1 MIRCLTLV
9 LLMLSAAP
17 GRVAEGAPPDEP
29 ALQAMRQ
36 PGAVGLLRH
45 AHAPGVGDP
54 AEFRLGDC
62 STQRNL
68 NEAGRE
74 QARQIGARLRAAGIQ
89 AQVFSSAWCR
99 TQDTAAL
106 LGLGPV
112 QVMPALNSFF
122 ADSAAAPGQTAAVRQ
137 FIADWRGAP
146 LLLVTHQV
154 NITALTGL
162 LPRDGEL
169 IVVRPGP
176 DGLTIAGRVQPAR
189 L

>member
-1 MIRCLTLV
+1 MIRCLMLV
-9 LLMLSAAP
+9 LLMLPAIS
-17 GRVAEGAPPDEP
+17 GRVARGAPPED

-54 AEFRLGDC
+54 AEFRLGEC

-68 NEAGRE
+68 DEAGRE
-74 QARQIGARLRAAGIQ
+74 QARQIGARLRAVGTQ

-99 TQDTAAL
+99 TQDTAVL

-122 ADSAAAPGQTAAVRQ
+122 TDSGAAPGQTTAVRR
-137 FIADWRGAP
+137 FIADWSGPP

-162 LPRDGEL
+162 NLRDGEL
-169 IVVRPGP
+169 IVLRPGP
-176 DGLTIAGRVQPAR
+176 AGLAVAGRVQLAR
-189 L
+189 P

>member
-1 MIRCLTLV
+1 MLV
-9 LLMLSAAP
+9 LLMLLAIP
-17 GRVAEGAPPDEP
+17 GYVAHGTPPEDA
-29 ALQAMRQ
+29 ALQALRQ

-45 AHAPGVGDP
+45 AYAPGVGDP
-54 AEFRLGDC
+54 VEFRLGEC

-89 AQVFSSAWCR
+89 VQAFSSAWCR

-112 QVMPALNSFF
+112 RVLPALNSFF
-122 ADSAAAPGQTAAVRQ
+122 GDSAAALDQTAAVRR
-137 FIADWRGAP
+137 FIADWSGPP

-162 LPRDGEL
+162 VPRDGEL
-169 IVVRPGP
+169 IVMRPGP
-176 DGLTIAGRVQPAR
+176 AGLAVAGRVPPAR
-189 L
+189 P

>member
-1 MIRCLTLV
+1 MIRCLMLI
-9 LLMLSAAP
+9 LLMLSAMPGGVAQGAAP
-17 GRVAEGAPPDEP
+17 EDA
-29 ALQAMRQ
+29 ALQAMQQ
-36 PGAVGLLRH
+36 PGAVGLMRH
-45 AHAPGVGDP
+45 AQAPGVGDP
-54 AEFRLGDC
+54 ATLRLGDC

-74 QARQIGARLRAAGIQ
+74 QARQIGARLRAGGIQ

-112 QVMPALNSFF
+112 RVMPALNSFF
-122 ADSAAAPGQTAAVRQ
+122 ADSGAAPDQTAAVLR
-137 FIADWRGAP
+137 FIAYWRGPP

-162 LPRDGEL
+162 VPRDGEL
-169 IVVRPGP
+169 IVMQPSP
-176 DGLTIAGRVQPAR
+176 AGLAFAGRAQLAR
-189 L
+189 P